1 MKYVKNLFVFL
12 LTLVLVSSV
21 ASALPVTIDKFELD
35 GVELTPDSTTR
46 LDLERDMEYPVKIMF
61 TPTGEGLKNAEFTLF
76 ISGYEYSHYQKIAD
90 STRTDDYDAGVTYT
104 ERMTLE
110 LPSDME
116 VGNEKDENGN
126 TVSDYTLRLLITD
139 KNGIES
145 VFNYYI
151 KVDTVRHKL
160 DITDVILSPAGQIE
174 SGRALYANIR
184 VENNGRMD
192 ERDVKVTFSIPELG
206 VKTSAY
212 IEDVEAGEEEELED
226 GVTLLL
232 PDCAEEKEYAVQVAV
247 LYDNKHKE
255 DVAEDRVWVVP
266 GSKCKAAEP
275 TPVVVTPVEGT
286 VEPVA
291 NTGKLRSALEVAL
304 LVLVGLL
311 VVIGLIIGFSKLGSK
326 DEF

>member
-46 LDLERDMEYPVKIMF
+46 LNLERDMEYPVKIMF
-61 TPTGEGLKNAEFTLF
+61 TPTEDLVNVEFTLF
-76 ISGYEYSHYQKIAD
+76 ISGYEYSRLAD
-90 STRTDDYDAGVTYT
+90 STRTNDYRANVTYT
-104 ERMTLE
+104 KRMTLE
-110 LPSDME
+110 LPSDIE
-116 VGNEKDENGN
+116 ED
-126 TVSDYTLRLLITD
+126 DYRLRLLTTD
-139 KNGIES
+139 RNSNES
-145 VFNYYI
+145 VFDYYI
-151 KVDTVRHKL
+151 KVDTVKHKL
-160 DITDVILSPAGQIE
+160 DITDVVLSPAGQVE
-174 SGRALYANIR
+174 SGQALYANVR
-184 VENNGRMD
+184 VENNGRMG
-192 ERDVKVTFSIPELG
+192 EKDVKVTFSIPELG

-212 IEDVEAGEEEELED
+212 IEEVEAGEEEELED

-232 PDCAEEKEYAVQVAV
+232 PDCAGEKEYAVQVSA
-247 LYDNKHKE
+247 LYDSKHKE
-255 DVAEDRVWVVP
+255 VVAEDRIWVVP

-275 TPVVVTPVEGT
+275 TLPVVVAPVNEA
-286 VEPVA
+286 VEPVAA